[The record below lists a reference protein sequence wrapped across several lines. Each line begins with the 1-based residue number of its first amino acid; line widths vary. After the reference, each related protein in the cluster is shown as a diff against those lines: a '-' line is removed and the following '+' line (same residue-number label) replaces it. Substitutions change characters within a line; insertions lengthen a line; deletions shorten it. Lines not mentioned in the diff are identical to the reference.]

1 MVSSMVCSP
10 DRMSLTVDKPKRQRM
25 NDTDHLMLILS
36 VHHSLLIQ
44 QVDGVVLDW
53 LHDLFGD
60 TLEVNF

>member
-1 MVSSMVCSP
+1 
-10 DRMSLTVDKPKRQRM
+10 M
-25 NDTDHLMLILS
+25 NDTDHLMLFLS